1 MEQFKRKNIV
11 FYTIITLVSLICVIA
26 NFFLKDKIISVCIIN
41 SFVIIL
47 LCIMLGHYYLKP
59 KVESISTNQPNN
71 TVNKS
76 KKEKVI
82 FYTVFWTAILIAILL
97 RTLNYLNYPA
107 GINQDEASMVYD
119 A

>member
-1 MEQFKRKNIV
+1 
-11 FYTIITLVSLICVIA
+11 
-26 NFFLKDKIISVCIIN
+26 
-41 SFVIIL
+41 
-47 LCIMLGHYYLKP
+47 MLGHYYLKP

-119 A
+119 AWSILNHEIDRNGHSYPIYAEA